1 MHVSA
6 VSVPKMFRVGIFNA
20 TDENIREPGAGPAD
34 NSQVR
39 NYPSNALPWPALRA
53 RRAEGARPDARI
65 PGQRGE
71 KTELMDTPA
80 GERRISQEIAL
91 ALIEGFDKHYRL
103 FRESSAGARGRFE
116 AADWPGVQ
124 RAVRER
130 IQFYDD
136 RVRETV
142 ERLHSEFN
150 AESLD
155 RSTWQQAKLLYIGLL
170 TNHKQPE
177 LAETF
182 FNSVSCRILHRTY
195 YNNDFIFLRPAIS
208 TEYIES
214 DPPTYRSYTPTWTGL
229 RATFRRIVLDFGWGH
244 PFEDLDRDSGYV
256 IAAIE
261 RHLGGWPQAEAN
273 LQVQVL
279 HAAFYRNKAAYVIGK
294 TVNGH
299 HEYPFAIPVLHDAG
313 GRLYLDTILLE
324 AWRIGLLFS
333 LNRVYFMVDM
343 EVPSGYVQ
351 FLRSIMPWKSQ
362 AEFYTMLGLQKQG
375 KNMFYRDLIHHLR
388 HSEDRFIIA
397 PGIRGLVML
406 VFTLPS
412 FPYVFKVIRDEVA
425 PPKDVD
431 RATVMAKYLLVKRHD
446 RVGRMAD
453 TWEFS
458 DVSLPRSRFNQD
470 LMEELR
476 RTSPSVIL
484 EEGESVTIRHVY
496 IERRMQPLNLY
507 LDRATP
513 DQVAQAVRDYG
524 HAIRELATANI
535 FPGDM
540 LWKNFGITRYGRV
553 VFYDYDEIEYLTDC
567 NFRRIPEA
575 PNPEMEMSGETWY
588 SVGRYDVFPEEFA
601 HFLLVA
607 PPIRAAFL
615 RYHADLLQP
624 EFWQETQQKVR
635 SGQIEDFFPYPV
647 SVRFCSLGADRGA
660 DDQASATQR
669 DFFGATAPHLNP
681 GLLPE
686 VEID

>member
-1 MHVSA
+1 
-6 VSVPKMFRVGIFNA
+6 
-20 TDENIREPGAGPAD
+20 
-34 NSQVR
+34 
-39 NYPSNALPWPALRA
+39 
-53 RRAEGARPDARI
+53 
-65 PGQRGE
+65 
-71 KTELMDTPA
+71 MDIPA
-80 GERRISQEIAL
+80 GEGRIAQQIAR
-91 ALIEGFDKHYRL
+91 ALIEGFDRHYRL
-103 FRESSAGARGRFE
+103 FRESSAGAKGRFE
-116 AADWPGVQ
+116 AADWGAVQ
-124 RAVRER
+124 QAVRER

-136 RVRETV
+136 RVLETV
-142 ERLHSEFN
+142 ERLRTELN

-155 RSTWQQAKLLYIGLL
+155 RNTWQQAKLLYIGLL

-182 FNSVSCRILHRTY
+182 FNSVSCKILHRRY
-195 YNNDFIFLRPAIS
+195 FNNDFIFFRPAIS

-214 DPPTYRSYTPTWTGL
+214 DPPTYGSYYPTWTGL
-229 RATFRRIVLDFGWGH
+229 REAYRTIVMDFRWGR
-244 PFEDLDRDSGYV
+244 PFEDIDRDIGYV

-294 TVNGH
+294 MVNGH
-299 HEYPFAIPVLHDAG
+299 HEYPFAIPVLHGPG

-324 AWRIGLLFS
+324 TWRIGLVFS
-333 LNRVYFMVDM
+333 LNRAYFMVDM

-351 FLRSIMPWKSQ
+351 FLRSIMPWKSR
-362 AEFYTMLGLQKQG
+362 AELYTMLGLQKQG
-375 KNMFYRDLIHHLR
+375 KNMFFRDLVHHLR
-388 HSEDRFIIA
+388 HSEDQFTIA

-412 FPYVFKVIRDEVA
+412 FPYVFKVIRDEIA

-458 DVSLPRSRFNQD
+458 DVALPHSRCSEH

-476 RTSPSVIL
+476 RTAPSVLL
-484 EEGESVTIRHVY
+484 EEGETVTIRHVY

-513 DQVAQAVRDYG
+513 DQLAQAVHDYG
-524 HAIRELATANI
+524 FAIRELATANI

-575 PNPEMEMSGETWY
+575 PNPEMEMSGEAWY
-588 SVGRYDVFPEEFA
+588 SVGRYDVFPEEFN
-601 HFLLVA
+601 HFLLGS
-607 PPIRAAFL
+607 PPIREVFL

-624 EFWQETQQKVR
+624 EFWQETQKKIR
-635 SGQIEDFFPYPV
+635 SGQIEDFFPYPK
-647 SVRFCSLGADRGA
+647 SVRFCNQGADVA
-660 DDQASATQR
+660 QDEQESDTQR
-669 DFFGATAPHLNP
+669 DMFGRTALHLNP
-681 GLLPE
+681 DLLPE